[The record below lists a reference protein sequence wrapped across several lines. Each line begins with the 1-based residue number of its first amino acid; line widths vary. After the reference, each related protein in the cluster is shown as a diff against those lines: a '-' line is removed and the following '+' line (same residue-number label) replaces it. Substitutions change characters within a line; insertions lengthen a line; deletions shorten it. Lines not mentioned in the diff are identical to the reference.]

1 MHSLTYASALRERLW
16 RSLAAAV
23 LAFVCLL
30 APASAQSVKV
40 LKLGYILSTDSQL
53 GAGGTIFADE
63 IAKKTQGRYR
73 IEQYPNSALGGEVE
87 MLKAVQLGTV
97 DLAFITG
104 APLPNFM
111 PDIGVFN
118 IPFLFRDLAHAHAVL
133 DGPIGQS
140 YLEKFREKGLV
151 ALAWG
156 ENGMRHIT
164 NSKHEIRSPEDL
176 KGLKLRLPQSD
187 VMLAGF
193 KALGADVSP
202 LAFPQLYGA
211 LQSGQFDGQENPI
224 ATIQSSKFNQ
234 VQKYLTLTGHVYDP
248 AILFISIDDF
258 DELLSADDKRSFI
271 EAAKLAGDASRQF
284 AAAAEAKG
292 VSELAQVGN
301 ASHQRRRSQQVCR
314 RNGVGKLLTLTAVSA
329 VSSSAKYENTTS
341 DYTLF
346 SKVRSVRQFVLIRGL
361 ALRRFCCRTSVSIGS
376 RSLDAYCWGW
386 ESSCYCWCCFRSCHG
401 AQYVWSTPKQI
412 MSTPA

>member
-1 MHSLTYASALRERLW
+1 MNMHAFYPASYFMKKFSQSLARIVIASA
-16 RSLAAAV
+16 
-23 LAFVCLL
+23 CLL
-30 APASAQSVKV
+30 APASGQASKS
-40 LKLGYILSTDSQL
+40 LKLGYILSPNSQL
-53 GAGGTIFADE
+53 GAGANVFADE
-63 IAKKTQGRYR
+63 IAKRTGGRYK
-73 IEQYPNSALGGEVE
+73 IDQYPNSALGGEVE

-104 APLPNFM
+104 APLPNFV
-111 PDIGVFN
+111 PDVGIFN

-140 YLEKFREKGLV
+140 YLGKFKEKDLV

-164 NSKHEIRSPEDL
+164 NSKHEIRLPEDL

-202 LAFPQLYGA
+202 LAFPLLYGA
-211 LQSGQFDGQENPI
+211 LQSGQYDGQENPI

-248 AILFISIDDF
+248 AVLFLSIDDA
-258 DELLSADDKRSFI
+258 DELSADDKRSFI
-271 EAAKLAGDASRQF
+271 EAARLAGEASRKF

-292 VSELAQVGN
+292 VAELAQTGMQVVN
-301 ASHQRRRSQQVCR
+301 DVDRS
-314 RNGVGKLLTLTAVSA
+314 KFSAAMAVANSEFDGRFG
-329 VSSSAKYENTTS
+329 SELIK
-341 DYTLF
+341 
-346 SKVRSVRQFVLIRGL
+346 KIRG
-361 ALRRFCCRTSVSIGS
+361 
-376 RSLDAYCWGW
+376 Y
-386 ESSCYCWCCFRSCHG
+386 
-401 AQYVWSTPKQI
+401 K
-412 MSTPA
+412 

>member
-1 MHSLTYASALRERLW
+1 MHTLINASGLMGIICRP
-16 RSLAAAV
+16 LARTAI
-23 LAFVCLL
+23 AFMCLL
-30 APASAQSVKV
+30 APASGQSVKV

-53 GAGGTIFADE
+53 GTGGTIFASE
-63 IAKKTQGRYR
+63 IAKRTQGRYR
-73 IEQYPNSALGGEVE
+73 IEQYPNSALGGELE

-224 ATIQSSKFNQ
+224 ATIQSSKFYQ

-258 DELLSADDKRSFI
+258 DELSADDKRSFI

-292 VSELAQVGN
+292 VTELAQAGMQVIKEVDRSKFAAAM
-301 ASHQRRRSQQVCR
+301 ASA
-314 RNGVGKLLTLTAVSA
+314 TP
-329 VSSSAKYENTTS
+329 
-341 DYTLF
+341 DF
-346 SKVRSVRQFVLIRGL
+346 D
-361 ALRRFCCRTSVSIGS
+361 RRFGS
-376 RSLDAYCWGW
+376 DLISKIREY
-386 ESSCYCWCCFRSCHG
+386 
-401 AQYVWSTPKQI
+401 K
-412 MSTPA
+412 

>member
-1 MHSLTYASALRERLW
+1 MGMHTPTCATGLRENFC
-16 RSLAAAV
+16 RSLAATAV
-23 LAFVCLL
+23 AFVYLL
-30 APASAQSVKV
+30 APASGQSVKV
-40 LKLGYILSTDSQL
+40 LKLGYILSTESQL

-63 IAKKTQGRYR
+63 IAKRTQGRYR
-73 IEQYPNSALGGEVE
+73 IDQYPNSALGGEVE
-87 MLKAVQLGTV
+87 MLKAVKLGTV

-104 APLPNFM
+104 APLPNIM
-111 PDIGVFN
+111 PGIGVFN

-140 YLEKFREKGLV
+140 YLENFREEGLI

-176 KGLKLRLPQSD
+176 KGLKLRVPQSD

-193 KALGADVSP
+193 KALGSDVRP

-234 VQKYLTLTGHVYDP
+234 VQKYLSLTGHVYDP
-248 AILFISIDDF
+248 AILFMSTDDF
-258 DELLSADDKRSFI
+258 DELSADDKRSFI

-292 VSELAQVGN
+292 VSELAQTGMQVIKDIDRSKFAAQM
-301 ASHQRRRSQQVCR
+301 ASA
-314 RNGVGKLLTLTAVSA
+314 NL
-329 VSSSAKYENTTS
+329 
-341 DYTLF
+341 DF
-346 SKVRSVRQFVLIRGL
+346 D
-361 ALRRFCCRTSVSIGS
+361 RRFGS
-376 RSLDAYCWGW
+376 ELISKIREY
-386 ESSCYCWCCFRSCHG
+386 
-401 AQYVWSTPKQI
+401 K
-412 MSTPA
+412 